1 MLKLLHASGP
11 WFNIKM
17 SYRYKKSHCGNKTIL
32 RPSYLHNR
40 ISYSGK
46 MTSLYWIRALSL
58 TFTFTESLVM
68 PQSTTRVPLVDL
80 AGWLPLT
87 LGKSPIL
94 SGRKV
99 LCTTAMQYN
108 PYVSE
113 GKTTVSIRFISK
125 IHKIL
130 STYIFGCWQIQ
141 SDLRNF
147 HYLKK
152 RRMWGNLSKSTYLWQ
167 RHFAWRLVVPY
178 TIINLGHHWF
188 S

>member
-1 MLKLLHASGP
+1 
-11 WFNIKM
+11 M
-17 SYRYKKSHCGNKTIL
+17 SSYQYRKSHCGDKTIL

-40 ISYSGK
+40 FFYTGK

-58 TFTFTESLVM
+58 TFTFVLAPAGLVM
-68 PQSTTRVPLVDL
+68 PQSATRAPLVDL

-94 SGRKV
+94 SGRKL

-113 GKTTVSIRFISK
+113 GKTTVSVRFISK

-147 HYLKK
+147 HYLKAP
-152 RRMWGNLSKSTYLWQ
+152 RMWGNLSKSTYLRQ
-167 RHFAWRLVVPY
+167 RHFAWRLVMPY
-178 TIINLGHHWF
+178 TIINLGHHLFRSWLGVC
-188 S
+188 